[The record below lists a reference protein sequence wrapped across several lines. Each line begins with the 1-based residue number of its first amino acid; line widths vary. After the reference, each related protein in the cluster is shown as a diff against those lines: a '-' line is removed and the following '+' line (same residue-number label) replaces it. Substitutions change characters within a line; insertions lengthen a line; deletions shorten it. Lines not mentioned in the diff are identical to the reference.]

1 MFSKIN
7 SNAKEKTTPF
17 RVVFSF
23 GSPVLQIRLQ
33 AGDSVAGTR
42 RAGACSR
49 RGDGRRCRGGALA
62 PPAGIHGRQSLSQL
76 R

>member
-33 AGDSVAGTR
+33 AGDSVAGAR

-49 RGDGRRCRGGALA
+49 RGGMYELRRGALS